1 MSTCMKK
8 VANMLTAPFIAL
20 RNKIESWHSL
30 LLKTIKRWL
39 EIFLKK
45 ESKEKKA
52 ERCWCG
58 THLLYHRAF
67 APPNLSNPP
76 KSLCKRQKE
85 RKRKIKC
92 HASQER
98 KVLLK
103 TRFQKD
109 NWKGDSYNSFHLAQ
123 RLTAKRLETH
133 PRRNMILSRGINC
146 IKYASN
152 LRFIILKF
160 PMKGNKDSFPI
171 KK

>member
-1 MSTCMKK
+1 M
-8 VANMLTAPFIAL
+8 
-20 RNKIESWHSL
+20 
-30 LLKTIKRWL
+30 
-39 EIFLKK
+39 
-45 ESKEKKA
+45 KKA

-103 TRFQKD
+103 TRFQKGSLEGRFLELFPL
-109 NWKGDSYNSFHLAQ
+109 NPEINSEKGWEHTREEYDTN
-123 RLTAKRLETH
+123 
-133 PRRNMILSRGINC
+133 
-146 IKYASN
+146 
-152 LRFIILKF
+152 
-160 PMKGNKDSFPI
+160 
-171 KK
+171 

>member
-1 MSTCMKK
+1 MENDQK
-8 VANMLTAPFIAL
+8 VVRKFFE
-20 RNKIESWHSL
+20 K
-30 LLKTIKRWL
+30 
-39 EIFLKK
+39 KK
-45 ESKEKKA
+45 ERKKKA

-103 TRFQKD
+103 TRFQK
-109 NWKGDSYNSFHLAQ
+109 G
-123 RLTAKRLETH
+123 
-133 PRRNMILSRGINC
+133 
-146 IKYASN
+146 
-152 LRFIILKF
+152 
-160 PMKGNKDSFPI
+160 
-171 KK
+171 